1 MWGCRGEVAK
11 RATAVMATKAG
22 HGKRPRYRLPHT
34 ACIFS
39 SRAPHK
45 ETDKTPSSRARADTR
60 RPPRHLPHQI
70 LSHECRVQ
78 WIVGR
83 ALGHVRQQ
91 VHVRQQAHQRQQP
104 LHQAWLERYGEV
116 ALWAA
121 SYRHRFVAS
130 TAQQVLGCVVTIVG
144 GGDVRMVS
152 RLLALIA
159 ALYARL
165 LIPAF
170 IHSRIYGRLRRAL
183 SLSLSLFL
191 SRGS

>member
-22 HGKRPRYRLPHT
+22 PGKRPHT
-34 ACIFS
+34 AYCI
-39 SRAPHK
+39 PHASLLL
-45 ETDKTPSSRARADTR
+45 ELHTR
-60 RPPRHLPHQI
+60 RPPLHLPHQL

-78 WIVGR
+78 WILGR
-83 ALGHVRQQ
+83 ALGHVRQEAD
-91 VHVRQQAHQRQQP
+91 VRQQAHQRQQP
-104 LHQAWLERYGEV
+104 LHGGWLERYGEV

-144 GGDVRMVS
+144 GGDVDMVS

-165 LIPAF
+165 LIPVF
-170 IHSRIYGRLRRAL
+170 IHSPLYAKLPRPP
-183 SLSLSLFL
+183 SLFSP
-191 SRGS
+191 SRLFGYGGLLGY